1 MAPEGR
7 PSGPVAGRTLTSLA
21 DGFLYGEMSAPF
33 RTPLRG
39 YNATGEGLTAEYQK
53 KVGLECRVNLSLS
66 KQVHTFR

>member
-7 PSGPVAGRTLTSLA
+7 PSGPVAGRILTSLA

-39 YNATGEGLTAEYQK
+39 KNATGEGVTKEYQK
-53 KVGLECRVNLSLS
+53 
-66 KQVHTFR
+66 